1 MKFLGEIHIDF
12 IGLRKIAL
20 FLSGGALAIGIISIV
35 LRGGL
40 GLGLDFTGGLEIHFK
55 FKETPSISKIRSALA
70 KIDLS
75 KAVIQQYGSRQEN
88 LVLVR
93 CAVEEI
99 SQEIASN
106 IIGYRERQGELTDL
120 KELRTIRGIEA
131 VGYENLLGVFTL
143 DSSQMEKI
151 DLNQATEVSL
161 IPAIRQ
167 IFHRKTV
174 AKIEEVVRGELGGE
188 ENAFAVQSIDI
199 IGPKVSQELQRKAYL
214 AIIFALS
221 GMLIYITW
229 RFELRFAVG
238 ALTAL
243 VHDVFIS
250 LGALSLANFDLSLP
264 VIAALLTIIGYS
276 LNDTIVVYDRIRENL
291 KTHRKG
297 KGSLKKLLN
306 LSINQSLSR
315 TIITSL
321 TTLIVVVV
329 LFVWGGSVIHSFTF
343 VLLVGIIVGTYS
355 SDFIATPVVYSWARS
370 KMRRE

>member
-1 MKFLGEIHIDF
+1 MKFFGETHIDF
-12 IGLRKIAL
+12 IGLRKVAL
-20 FLSGGALAIGIISIV
+20 LLSGAALAVGIISII

-55 FKETPSISKIRSALA
+55 FRETPSISEIRSALA
-70 KIDLS
+70 RIDLS

-93 CAVEEI
+93 CAVEEA
-99 SQEIASN
+99 SLEIASN
-106 IIGYRERQGELTDL
+106 IIAYREKQGKFAHLEEL
-120 KELRTIRGIEA
+120 KNIPGIEA
-131 VGYENLLGVFTL
+131 IGYENLLGIFTL
-143 DSSQMEKI
+143 DSSQIEKI
-151 DLNQATEVSL
+151 DLNQTREASL
-161 IPAIRQ
+161 VPAIRQ

-174 AKIEEVVRGELGGE
+174 AKIQEVVKEQLWGE
-188 ENAFAVQSIDI
+188 ENAFVVQSIDI
-199 IGPKVSQELQRKAYL
+199 IGPKVSQELQRKALL
-214 AIIFALS
+214 AMIFALL
-221 GMLIYITW
+221 GMLIYIAW

-238 ALTAL
+238 ALAAL

-250 LGALSLANFDLSLP
+250 LGALSLANFEFSLP
-264 VIAALLTIIGYS
+264 VIAGLLTIIGYS

-329 LFVWGGSVIHSFTF
+329 LFVWGGSVIHTFTF

-355 SDFIATPVVYSWARS
+355 SDFIAAPVVYSWARS

>member
-1 MKFLGEIHIDF
+1 VKFFGETHIDF
-12 IGLRKIAL
+12 IGVRKIAL
-20 FLSGGALAIGIISIV
+20 FLSGVAVAVGIISIV

-55 FKETPSISKIRSALA
+55 FKETPSISKIRFALA

-93 CAVEEI
+93 CSVEEA

-106 IIGYRERQGELTDL
+106 IISYRERQGEFTDL
-120 KELRTIRGIEA
+120 KELRTIPGIEA

-174 AKIEEVVRGELGGE
+174 AKIEEVVRDELGGE

-229 RFELRFAVG
+229 RFELRFAMG
-238 ALTAL
+238 ALAAL

>member
-1 MKFLGEIHIDF
+1 MKFFGETHIDF

-20 FLSGGALAIGIISIV
+20 FLSAAALAVGIISIV

-55 FKETPSISKIRSALA
+55 FKETPSISKIRFALA

-75 KAVIQQYGSRQEN
+75 KAVIQQYGSHQEN
-88 LVLVR
+88 LVLIR
-93 CAVEEI
+93 FAVEEASHQI
-99 SQEIASN
+99 VSN
-106 IIGYRERQGELTDL
+106 IIAYRERQGEFTYLEEL
-120 KELRTIRGIEA
+120 KKIPGIEA
-131 VGYENLLGVFTL
+131 VGYENLLGIFTL

-167 IFHRKTV
+167 LFHRKTV
-174 AKIEEVVRGELGGE
+174 AKIEEAVRDELG
-188 ENAFAVQSIDI
+188 AFVLQSIDI
-199 IGPKVSQELQRKAYL
+199 IGPKVSQELQRNAYL
-214 AIIFALS
+214 AIIFALL

-238 ALTAL
+238 ALIAL

-264 VIAALLTIIGYS
+264 IIAALLTIIGYS

>member
-1 MKFLGEIHIDF
+1 MKFFGETHIDF
-12 IGLRKIAL
+12 MGLRKITL
-20 FLSGGALAIGIISIV
+20 VLSGVAVAVGIISIV

-40 GLGLDFTGGLEIHFK
+40 SLGLDFTGGLEIHFK

-93 CAVEEI
+93 CSVEEA

-106 IIGYRERQGELTDL
+106 IINYREKQREFSDL
-120 KELRTIRGIEA
+120 KELRTIPGIEA
-131 VGYENLLGVFTL
+131 VGYENLLGIFTL

-151 DLNQATEVSL
+151 DLNQATEDSL
-161 IPAIRQ
+161 IPVIRQ

-174 AKIEEVVRGELGGE
+174 AKIEEVVRDELG
-188 ENAFAVQSIDI
+188 AVTVQSIDI
-199 IGPKVSQELQRKAYL
+199 IGPKVSQELQRKTYL
-214 AIIFALS
+214 AIIFALA
-221 GMLIYITW
+221 GMLIYIAW

-238 ALTAL
+238 ALIAL

-264 VIAALLTIIGYS
+264 VIAALITIIGYS

-297 KGSLKKLLN
+297 KDSLRELLN

-315 TIITSL
+315 TIVTSL
-321 TTLIVVVV
+321 TTLMVVVV

-343 VLLVGIIVGTYS
+343 ILLVGIIVGTYS
-355 SDFIATPVVYSWARS
+355 SDFIATPVIYSWARS